1 MTNIVSKPVWDETQ
15 SLVEQGIS
23 LIAVGSYL
31 TTTYLLGI
39 PVYIV
44 LGIVRKIR
52 PGTGTSTKR
61 GGDLSWKTALFG
73 NPFKK
78 KKGRKTTITGM
89 DGVQYGS
96 VSVDDPEKED
106 PLTAKVFSS
115 RQEASD
121 IYSVELRKIF
131 YKELFYTIGI
141 RCPNCRVE
149 GIVRLERGTQAD
161 GAECPRCEVS
171 ALDVIGVGSDRSED
185 ILHSPSFDEE
195 TETAIS
201 EQVQN
206 AVEHAWS
213 VGRIKRGGIF
223 DS

>member
-1 MTNIVSKPVWDETQ
+1 MKVNKLVWDETQ
-15 SLVEQGIS
+15 NLIEGGVSFVGI
-23 LIAVGSYL
+23 GSYL
-31 TTTYLLGI
+31 ITTILIGI
-39 PVYIV
+39 PLYIIV
-44 LGIVRKIR
+44 GVVRKIK
-52 PGTGTSTKR
+52 PNSKVDVSTK

-171 ALDVIGVGSDRSED
+171 GLDVIGVGSDRSED